1 MALNAK
7 KTNVIV
13 EEMAKLNKQE
23 VAFLFELI
31 KNSMVPGKHIH
42 IAMDIVNKLKSQYK
56 LWDKKDLVVTKEEKA
71 KKVLDDQIRKAHQE
85 TVKRVKQTDGEI
97 WIKDDED

>member
-1 MALNAK
+1 MAIKAK

-13 EEMAKLNKQE
+13 DEMAKLDKEE

-42 IAMDIVNKLKSQYK
+42 IAMNIVTKLKNQYK
-56 LWDKKDLVVTKEEKA
+56 LWDKKDLIVTKEQKA
-71 KKVLDDQIRKAHQE
+71 KKVLDDQIKKAQQE

-97 WIKDDED
+97 WIKDEN

>member
-1 MALNAK
+1 MAVRAK
-7 KTNVIV
+7 KANVIV
-13 EEMAKLNKQE
+13 DKMAKLTKQE

-42 IAMDIVNKLKSQYK
+42 IAMDIVNKLKNQYK
-56 LWDKKDLVVTKEEKA
+56 LLDKEDLIITKKEAAQKALKEK
-71 KKVLDDQIRKAHQE
+71 VQKAQQE

-97 WIKDDED
+97 WIKDEN

>member
-1 MALNAK
+1 MALNVK
-7 KTNVIV
+7 KTKVIV

-42 IAMDIVNKLKSQYK
+42 IAMDIVNKLKNQYK
-56 LWDKKDLVVTKEEKA
+56 LWDRKDLVVTKEEKS
-71 KKVLDDQIRKAHQE
+71 KKFLDDQIRQAQME

-97 WIKDDED
+97 WIKEEED

>member
-1 MALNAK
+1 MAIKAK

-13 EEMAKLNKQE
+13 DEMAKLNKEE

-42 IAMDIVNKLKSQYK
+42 IAMNIVTKLKNQYK
-56 LWDKKDLVVTKEEKA
+56 LWDKKDLVVTKEQKA
-71 KKVLDDQIRKAHQE
+71 KKVLDDQIKKAQKE

-97 WIKDDED
+97 WIKDED

>member
-1 MALNAK
+1 MALTAK
-7 KTNVIV
+7 KANVIV

-42 IAMDIVNKLKSQYK
+42 IAMDIVNKLKNQYK
-56 LWDKKDLVVTKEEKA
+56 LWDRKDLVVTKEEKA
-71 KKVLDDQIRKAHQE
+71 KKVLDDQIRQAQME

-97 WIKDDED
+97 WIKDEED

>member
-1 MALNAK
+1 MALNVK
-7 KTNVIV
+7 KTKVIV

-42 IAMDIVNKLKSQYK
+42 IAMDIVNKLKNQYK

-71 KKVLDDQIRKAHQE
+71 KKVLDDQIRQAQME
-85 TVKRVKQTDGEI
+85 TVKRVKRTDGEI
-97 WIKDDED
+97 WIKDEED

>member
-1 MALNAK
+1 MALTAK
-7 KTNVIV
+7 KANVIV

-42 IAMDIVNKLKSQYK
+42 IAMDIVNKLKNQYK
-56 LWDKKDLVVTKEEKA
+56 LWDRKDLVVTKEEKA
-71 KKVLDDQIRKAHQE
+71 KKVLDDQIRQAQME
-85 TVKRVKQTDGEI
+85 TVKRVKRTDGEI
-97 WIKDDED
+97 WIKDEED

>member
-1 MALNAK
+1 MAISAK

-13 EEMAKLNKQE
+13 DEMAKLNKQE

-42 IAMDIVNKLKSQYK
+42 IAMDIVNKLKNQYK
-56 LWDKKDLVVTKEEKA
+56 LWDRKDLVVTKEEKA
-71 KKVLDDQIRKAHQE
+71 KKVLDDQIRQAQME

-97 WIKDDED
+97 WIKDEED

>member
-1 MALNAK
+1 MAIRAK
-7 KTNVIV
+7 KANVIV
-13 EEMAKLNKQE
+13 DKMARLTKQE

-42 IAMDIVNKLKSQYK
+42 IAMDIVNKLKNQYK
-56 LWDKKDLVVTKEEKA
+56 LLDKEDLIITKKEAAQKALKEK
-71 KKVLDDQIRKAHQE
+71 VQKAQQE

-97 WIKDDED
+97 WIKDEN

>member
-1 MALNAK
+1 MAIRAK
-7 KTNVIV
+7 KANVIV
-13 EEMAKLNKQE
+13 DKMAKLTKQE

-42 IAMDIVNKLKSQYK
+42 IAMDIVNKLKNQYK
-56 LWDKKDLVVTKEEKA
+56 LLDKEDLIITKKEAAQKALKEK
-71 KKVLDDQIRKAHQE
+71 VQKAQKE

-97 WIKDDED
+97 WIKDEED

>member
-1 MALNAK
+1 MAISAK

-13 EEMAKLNKQE
+13 DEMAKLNKQE

-42 IAMDIVNKLKSQYK
+42 IAMDIVNKLKNQYK
-56 LWDKKDLVVTKEEKA
+56 LWDRKDLVVTKEEKA
-71 KKVLDDQIRKAHQE
+71 KKVLDDQIRKAQQE

-97 WIKDDED
+97 WIKDED

>member
-1 MALNAK
+1 MAIKAK

-13 EEMAKLNKQE
+13 DEMAKLNKEE

-42 IAMDIVNKLKSQYK
+42 IAMNIVTKLKNQYN
-56 LWDKKDLVVTKEEKA
+56 LWDKKDLVVTKEQKA
-71 KKVLDDQIRKAHQE
+71 KKVLDDQIKKAQQQ
-85 TVKRVKQTDGEI
+85 TVKKVKQTDGEI
-97 WIKDDED
+97 WIKDED

>member
-1 MALNAK
+1 MALTAK
-7 KTNVIV
+7 KANVIV

-42 IAMDIVNKLKSQYK
+42 IAMDIVNKLKNQYK
-56 LWDKKDLVVTKEEKA
+56 LWDRKDLVVL
-71 KKVLDDQIRKAHQE
+71 KKKKLK
-85 TVKRVKQTDGEI
+85 KS
-97 WIKDDED
+97 

>member
-7 KTNVIV
+7 KTNVII

-42 IAMDIVNKLKSQYK
+42 IAMDIVSKLKNQYK
-56 LWDKKDLVVTKEEKA
+56 LWDKKDLIVTKEQKA
-71 KKVLDDQIRKAHQE
+71 KKVLDDQIKKAQQE
-85 TVKRVKQTDGEI
+85 TVKRVKQTAGEI
-97 WIKDDED
+97 WIKDEED

>member
-1 MALNAK
+1 MAISAK

-13 EEMAKLNKQE
+13 DEMAKLNKQE

-42 IAMDIVNKLKSQYK
+42 IAMDIVNKLKNQYK
-56 LWDKKDLVVTKEEKA
+56 LWDRKDLVITKEQKA
-71 KKVLDDQIRKAHQE
+71 KKVLDDQIKQAQQE

-97 WIKDDED
+97 WIKDEN

>member
-1 MALNAK
+1 MAISAK

-13 EEMAKLNKQE
+13 DEMAKLNKQE

-42 IAMDIVNKLKSQYK
+42 IAMDIVNKLKNQYK

-71 KKVLDDQIRKAHQE
+71 KKVLDDQIKKAQQE

-97 WIKDDED
+97 WIKEEED

>member
-1 MALNAK
+1 MAIKAN

-13 EEMAKLNKQE
+13 DEMAKLNKEE

-42 IAMDIVNKLKSQYK
+42 IAMNIVTKLKNQYN
-56 LWDKKDLVVTKEEKA
+56 LWDKKDLVVTKEQKA
-71 KKVLDDQIRKAHQE
+71 KKVLDDQIKKAQQE
-85 TVKRVKQTDGEI
+85 TVNRVKQTDGEI
-97 WIKDDED
+97 WIKDEN

>member
-42 IAMDIVNKLKSQYK
+42 IAMDIVNKLKNQYK
-56 LWDKKDLVVTKEEKA
+56 LWDKKDLVITKEQKA
-71 KKVLDDQIRKAHQE
+71 KKVLDDQIRKAQQE

-97 WIKDDED
+97 WIKDEED

>member
-1 MALNAK
+1 MAIKAK

-13 EEMAKLNKQE
+13 DEMAKLNKEE

-42 IAMDIVNKLKSQYK
+42 IAMNIVTKLKNQYN
-56 LWDKKDLVVTKEEKA
+56 LWDKKDLIVTKEEKA
-71 KKVLDDQIRKAHQE
+71 KKVLDDQIKKAQQE
-85 TVKRVKQTDGEI
+85 TVNRVKQTDGEI
-97 WIKDDED
+97 WIKDEN

>member
-1 MALNAK
+1 MALTAK
-7 KTNVIV
+7 KANVIV

-42 IAMDIVNKLKSQYK
+42 IAMDIVNKLKNQYK
-56 LWDKKDLVVTKEEKA
+56 LWDKKDLVVTKEQKA
-71 KKVLDDQIRKAHQE
+71 KKVLDDQIRQAQME

-97 WIKDDED
+97 WIKDEED

>member
-1 MALNAK
+1 MAIKAK

-13 EEMAKLNKQE
+13 DEMAKLDKEE

-42 IAMDIVNKLKSQYK
+42 IAMNIVTKLKNQYK
-56 LWDKKDLVVTKEEKA
+56 LWDKKDLVVTKEQKA
-71 KKVLDDQIRKAHQE
+71 KKVLDDQIKKAQQE
-85 TVKRVKQTDGEI
+85 TVKKVKQTDGEI
-97 WIKDDED
+97 WIKDEN

>member
-1 MALNAK
+1 MAIKAN

-13 EEMAKLNKQE
+13 DEMAKLNKEE

-42 IAMDIVNKLKSQYK
+42 IAMNIVTKLKNQYN
-56 LWDKKDLVVTKEEKA
+56 LWDKKDLVVTKEQKA
-71 KKVLDDQIRKAHQE
+71 KKVLDDQIKKAQQE
-85 TVKRVKQTDGEI
+85 TVKKVKQTDGEI
-97 WIKDDED
+97 WIKDEN

>member
-1 MALNAK
+1 MALNVK
-7 KTNVIV
+7 KTKVIV

-42 IAMDIVNKLKSQYK
+42 IAMDIVNKLKNQYK

-71 KKVLDDQIRKAHQE
+71 KKVLDDQIRQAQME

-97 WIKDDED
+97 WIKEEED

>member
-1 MALNAK
+1 MAIKAN

-13 EEMAKLNKQE
+13 DEMAKLNKEE

-42 IAMDIVNKLKSQYK
+42 IAMNIVTKLKNQYN
-56 LWDKKDLVVTKEEKA
+56 LWDKKDLVVTKEQKA
-71 KKVLDDQIRKAHQE
+71 KKVLDDQIKKAQQE
-85 TVKRVKQTDGEI
+85 TVNRVKQTDGEI
-97 WIKDDED
+97 WIKDED

>member
-1 MALNAK
+1 MAIRAK
-7 KTNVIV
+7 KANVIV
-13 EEMAKLNKQE
+13 DEMAKLDKEE

-42 IAMDIVNKLKSQYK
+42 IAMNIVTKLKNQYK
-56 LWDKKDLVVTKEEKA
+56 LWDKKDLIVTKEQKA
-71 KKVLDDQIRKAHQE
+71 KKVLDDQIKKAQQE

-97 WIKDDED
+97 WIKDEN

>member
-1 MALNAK
+1 MAIKAK
-7 KTNVIV
+7 KANVIV

-42 IAMDIVNKLKSQYK
+42 IAMDIVNKLKNQYK
-56 LWDKKDLVVTKEEKA
+56 LWDKNDLVVTKEQKA
-71 KKVLDDQIRKAHQE
+71 KKVLNDQIRKAQLE

-97 WIKDDED
+97 WIKDEED

>member
-1 MALNAK
+1 MAIKAK
-7 KTNVIV
+7 QTNVIV
-13 EEMAKLNKQE
+13 DEMAKLTQQE

-42 IAMDIVNKLKSQYK
+42 IAMDIVNKLKNQYK
-56 LWDKKDLVVTKEEKA
+56 LWDKKDLVVTKEQKA
-71 KKVLDDQIRKAHQE
+71 KKVLNDQIRKAQLE

-97 WIKDDED
+97 WIKDEED

>member
-1 MALNAK
+1 MAIKAK

-13 EEMAKLNKQE
+13 DEMAKLDKEE

-42 IAMDIVNKLKSQYK
+42 VAMNIVTKLKNQYK
-56 LWDKKDLVVTKEEKA
+56 LWDRKDLVVTKEQQA
-71 KKVLDDQIRKAHQE
+71 KKVLDDQIKKAQQE
-85 TVKRVKQTDGEI
+85 TVNRVKQTDGEI
-97 WIKDDED
+97 WIKDEN